1 MKWKQVLVVGLVGAA
16 LLTGGVT
23 AGAFSDTPP
32 AWSAAQLTHLEENGI
47 LEGLNTGDATTAPIR
62 RGDFCQLLVNLVQ
75 KEMTPSSFAAV
86 PAKESSYFTDI
97 ADTVNQYNLGG
108 KNGMYYAAA
117 YGITEGALVNGQ
129 RRADTDALL
138 TREQAAKMMCSVID
152 FLEQSVLEGSVAQR
166 GTAKTFTDAASVS
179 AWASTYVDQASALG
193 IMEGDEMGRFNPKGT
208 ITWNEAAVMVDRA
221 FTSATALRSEQL
233 AGAGMTLLQSQAP
246 VMATSSVYL
255 ENTPLWLIPDADGGY
270 AVVSVEEAQLRVETF
285 SGDGASQGIRT
296 LPAELSIFG
305 GFYVGEDG
313 YYAAYGQENKEE
325 NDGKEVYRIVKYDR
339 SWNRVGAASIT
350 GGESY
355 TIRPY
360 YFTDSTGM
368 AEEDGVLVLHTAR
381 LRYTSSDGLNH
392 QSNFTARIRTSDM
405 SVLETSSEFPA
416 NHVSHSFAQDVIFAD
431 GAPVYADLGDAYPR
445 SFAISQSS
453 GTQAEVL
460 PFYGAIGDNT
470 THAALGGVAASD
482 GYYLLAGASAPQT
495 DASSWKEERMNAL
508 LAVVPKDGFPAG
520 KADIQWLTSYTD
532 GSEWVEDV
540 RLVAVNDNTFV
551 VMWQTRNAAGKA
563 GDFSYALFDG
573 QGRQMG
579 STQTVADY
587 QMPTGNVVV
596 DGETLTWV
604 RPDFGVISRSYTENN
619 RGLLVYTL
627 QVDANQATGS
637 AQVSFGVTPSSMELM
652 GGGVPQRLTVSCTG
666 LPDGQQPQVRFVSSA
681 PSVAYVD
688 SEGDVIGRS
697 AGTATITASMTYR
710 GKVYE
715 GTCAVTV
722 TPEPTLTGL
731 KLTPASATVK
741 VGETLNLT
749 VETVPAGLNPLI
761 AWSYRG
767 SLRPTDN
774 LHAVYTAEKAGTDT
788 ITISTTAANGHTV
801 SASCTITVT
810 DGAVS
815 EVQPGTGEGTTPGTG
830 NTNTG
835 TGNTNTGTGS
845 TNTGTGTTNTGTGST
860 NTGTSGPAS
869 DQPYDTDYYRE
880 DYGSGRYLE
889 IRAVGGSTVEISGC
903 LDQSQTYYN
912 YVVAWAPGGN
922 KTEVPYVEGQ
932 PFHTTVQV
940 DTASV
945 QKSAQE
951 GKAPYLTV
959 MICQHYTPGDDSLAG
974 FSFQE
979 ADIRLVP
986 GGDGFLFHVT
996 PL

>member
-1 MKWKQVLVVGLVGAA
+1 MKWKQILVAGLVGAA
-16 LLTGGVT
+16 LLTGSVT
-23 AGAFSDTPP
+23 AGAFSDAPP

-47 LEGLNTGDATTAPIR
+47 LEGLNTGGATTDPIR
-62 RGDFCQLLVNLVQ
+62 RGDFCQLLVNVIQ
-75 KEMTPSSFAAV
+75 KEMTPSRFAAY

-97 ADTVNQYNLGG
+97 ANTVNTYSPGG

-138 TREQAAKMMCSVID
+138 TREQAAKMMCSAID
-152 FLEQSVLEGSVAQR
+152 FLEQSVLEGSMAQR

-179 AWASTYVDQASALG
+179 TWASAYVTQASALG
-193 IMEGDEMGRFNPKGT
+193 IMEGDEAGRFNPKGT
-208 ITWNEAAVMVDRA
+208 ITWNEAAVMADRA

-233 AGAGMTLLQSQAP
+233 AGEGMTLIQSQGA
-246 VMATSSVYL
+246 VFSS
-255 ENTPLWLIPDADGGY
+255 NISNWGDDPLWLIPGADGGY
-270 AVVSVEEAQLRVETF
+270 TVVREEEAQLKVETF
-285 SGDGASQGIRT
+285 SKDGASQGIRT
-296 LPAELSIFG
+296 LAAELPLFG
-305 GFYVGEDG
+305 SFYVGEDG
-313 YYAAYGQENKEE
+313 YYAVYGQENKEE
-325 NDGKEVYRIVKYDR
+325 NDSKEVYRVVKYDR

-355 TIRPY
+355 TIQPFRA
-360 YFTDSTGM
+360 TDNTAM
-368 AEEDGVLVLHTAR
+368 TEEDGTLVLHTAR
-381 LRYTSSDGLNH
+381 LRYTSSDGINH
-392 QSNFTARIRTSDM
+392 QSNFTALIRTSDM
-405 SVLETSSEFPA
+405 SVLETSAVFPK
-416 NHVSHSFAQDVIFAD
+416 NHVSHSFAEDVIFAD

-445 SFAISQSS
+445 SFAITQSS
-453 GTQAEVL
+453 GAQQNVL
-460 PFYGAIGDNT
+460 SFYGAVGDNT
-470 THAALGGVAASD
+470 THAALGGLAASD

-495 DASSWKEERMNAL
+495 DAASWKEERMNAL
-508 LAVVPKDGFPAG
+508 LAVVPKDGFPNG
-520 KADIQWLTSYTD
+520 KADIQWLTSFTD

-551 VMWQTRNAAGKA
+551 VMWQTQKTDNQIGS
-563 GDFSYALFDG
+563 FHYALFDG

-587 QMPTGNVVV
+587 QIPTGNVVV

-604 RPDFGVISRSYTENN
+604 RPDFGIASRSYTENN

-637 AQVSFGVTPSSMELM
+637 AEVSFDVTPSSMELM

-666 LPDGQQPQVRFVSSA
+666 LPDGQQPQVRFVSSD

-688 SEGDVIGRS
+688 SEGDVTGRS
-697 AGTATITASMTYR
+697 AGTATVTASMTYR

-741 VGETLNLT
+741 VGETLDLT
-749 VETVPAGLNPLI
+749 VETVPAGLNPI
-761 AWSYRG
+761 IVWSYRG

-774 LHAVYTAEKAGTDT
+774 LHAVYTAEKVGTDT

-810 DGAVS
+810 DGTVS

-889 IRAVGGSTVEISGC
+889 IRVVGGSTVEISGC

-912 YVVAWAPGGN
+912 YVVARAPGGN
-922 KTEVPYVEGQ
+922 KAEVPYVEGQ

-959 MICQHYTPGDDSLAG
+959 MVCQHYTPGDSALAG

-986 GGDGFLFHVT
+986 GGEGFLFHIV
-996 PL
+996 PR

>member
-1 MKWKQVLVVGLVGAA
+1 MKWKQVLVAGLVGAA

-23 AGAFSDTPP
+23 VGAFSDAPP
-32 AWSAAQLTHLEENGI
+32 AWSAAQLTHLEENGV
-47 LEGLNTGDATTAPIR
+47 LEGLNTGVATTDPIR
-62 RGDFCQLLVNLVQ
+62 RGDFCQLLVNLIQ

-138 TREQAAKMMCSVID
+138 TREQAAKMMCSAID

-285 SGDGASQGIRT
+285 SGDGVSQGIRT

-325 NDGKEVYRIVKYDR
+325 NDSKEIYRIVKYDR
-339 SWNRVGAASIT
+339 NWNRVGAASIT

-368 AEEDGVLVLHTAR
+368 AEENGVLVLHTAR

-392 QSNFTARIRTSDM
+392 QSNFTACIRTSDM

-460 PFYGAIGDNT
+460 PFYGAIGNNT

-508 LAVVPKDGFPAG
+508 LAVVPKDGFPNG

-540 RLVAVNDNTFV
+540 RLVAVNDNTFA
-551 VMWQTRNAAGKA
+551 VMWQTRDAAGKA

-596 DGETLTWV
+596 DGENLTWV
-604 RPDFGVISRSYTENN
+604 RADFDVIGRSYTENN

-637 AQVSFGVTPSSMELM
+637 TQVSFDLTPSIMELM
-652 GGGVPQRLTVSCTG
+652 TGGKSEKLTVSSSGVSGT
-666 LPDGQQPQVRFVSSA
+666 QPQITYRSSDYA
-681 PSVAYVD
+681 VAYVD
-688 SEGDVIGRS
+688 AEGTVTGRS

-710 GKVYE
+710 GKTYTD
-715 GTCAVTV
+715 TCSVTV
-722 TPEPTLTGL
+722 TQARTLTGL

-741 VGETLNLT
+741 VGESLALT

-774 LHAVYTAEKAGTDT
+774 LHAIYTAEKAGTDT
-788 ITISTTAANGHTV
+788 ITISTTTDDGRTV
-801 SASCTITVT
+801 TASCTITVT
-810 DGAVS
+810 DGTVS
-815 EVQPGTGEGTTPGTG
+815 EVQPGTGEGTTSGTG
-830 NTNTG
+830 N
-835 TGNTNTGTGS
+835 
-845 TNTGTGTTNTGTGST
+845 TNTGTGST

-880 DYGSGRYLE
+880 DYGSGHYLE
-889 IRAVGGSTVEISGC
+889 IRAVDGSTVEISGC
-903 LDQSQTYYN
+903 LDQSQAYYN

-922 KTEVPYVEGQ
+922 KAEVPYVEGQ
-932 PFHTTVQV
+932 PFQTTVQV

-959 MICQHYTPGDDSLAG
+959 TVCQHYTPGDSSLAG

-986 GGDGFLFHVT
+986 GGEGFLFHIV
-996 PL
+996 PR